1 MSTGPWSNPDDSLEL
16 LPDLSR
22 LLNPKPFPCKKME
35 NLAWRGGGR
44 DRGSPHLVV
53 VVVSSHSTRLMVF
66 ANLI

>member
-1 MSTGPWSNPDDSLEL
+1 MSTCPWSNPDNSLEL

-35 NLAWRGGGR
+35 IG
-44 DRGSPHLVV
+44 DRLVV

>member
-35 NLAWRGGGR
+35 NLAWRGEAGEIG
-44 DRGSPHLVV
+44 DRLVV
-53 VVVSSHSTRLMVF
+53 DVVVSSHSTRLMVF